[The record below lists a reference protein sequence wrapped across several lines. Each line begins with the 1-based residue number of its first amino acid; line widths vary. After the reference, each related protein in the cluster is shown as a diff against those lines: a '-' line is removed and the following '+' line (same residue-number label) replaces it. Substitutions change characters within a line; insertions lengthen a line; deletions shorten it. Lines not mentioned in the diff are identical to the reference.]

1 MKNVSIIVPFFN
13 VEKYFRECLESLVDQ
28 DYQNL
33 QLILIDDESTD
44 KSLNIAKE
52 FAQKDS
58 RICILSQKNS
68 GQAAARNLG
77 LDFLEGE
84 LKLDFKGDENAL
96 RVLSGQGF
104 KAWQNAEFKL
114 KKTDYLLFVDSD
126 DVVEK
131 TFVRECMGAIK
142 DADVL
147 WFDYDFLCEIPLK
160 KTPKSQMELFGL
172 SEGVISAKKWLEI
185 AKTKPLFWLTWQ
197 GMIDFKFLQKIGL
210 RFVSGAIYEDNCFGV
225 LLFSMAEKIAICK
238 KKLYHYRLRANSTMN
253 PEEKGLSTHSYLYEL
268 YLAVGED
275 FEVLKTQQWAKSW
288 LLSVLYMGEFE
299 GFEGE
304 FREHFM
310 PIFLDRAVACLFL
323 EQDPLNL
330 KQKFEVLKGEFEHY
344 ILSGAECV
352 RQGLA
357 YRLGFIFL
365 QNYKSFAGLKRLFK
379 ELKKGVLE
387 CERAWEKFE
396 ENKAKFHFLHF
407 DEDKNNVEIL
417 KIKRHYSHKVG
428 KIMSFFVKFFDFK
441 KTKF

>member
-1 MKNVSIIVPFFN
+1 MS
-13 VEKYFRECLESLVDQ
+13 
-28 DYQNL
+28 
-33 QLILIDDESTD
+33 
-44 KSLNIAKE
+44 
-52 FAQKDS
+52 
-58 RICILSQKNS
+58 
-68 GQAAARNLG
+68 
-77 LDFLEGE
+77 
-84 LKLDFKGDENAL
+84 
-96 RVLSGQGF
+96 
-104 KAWQNAEFKL
+104 
-114 KKTDYLLFVDSD
+114 
-126 DVVEK
+126 
-131 TFVRECMGAIK
+131 
-142 DADVL
+142 
-147 WFDYDFLCEIPLK
+147 
-160 KTPKSQMELFGL
+160 
-172 SEGVISAKKWLEI
+172 
-185 AKTKPLFWLTWQ
+185 
-197 GMIDFKFLQKIGL
+197 
-210 RFVSGAIYEDNCFGV
+210 
-225 LLFSMAEKIAICK
+225 
-238 KKLYHYRLRANSTMN
+238 
-253 PEEKGLSTHSYLYEL
+253 
-268 YLAVGED
+268 
-275 FEVLKTQQWAKSW
+275 
-288 LLSVLYMGEFE
+288 EFE

-407 DEDKNNVEIL
+407 DEDKNNIEIL

>member
-13 VEKYFRECLESLVDQ
+13 VEKYFRECLESLVGQ
-28 DYQNL
+28 DYENI
-33 QLILIDDESTD
+33 QLILIDDESDD

-77 LDFLEGE
+77 LDFLEDE
-84 LKLDFKGDENAL
+84 LKLDLEGDEGGL
-96 RVLSGQGF
+96 RAFVGEGF
-104 KAWQNAEFKL
+104 KAWQNAKFEFKN
-114 KKTDYLLFVDSD
+114 TDYLLFVDSD

-131 TFVRECMGAIK
+131 SFVSECLKAIK

-147 WFDYDFLCEIPLK
+147 WFNYDFLCEIPLK

-172 SEGVISAKKWLEI
+172 SEGIISAKKWLEI

-197 GMIDFKFLQKIGL
+197 GMIDFKFLQKIKL
-210 RFVSGAIYEDNCFGV
+210 RFVNGAIYEDNCFGV

-238 KKLYHYRLRANSTMN
+238 KKLYRYRLRANSTMN
-253 PEEKGLSTHSYLYEL
+253 PEEKGLSKHSYLYEL

-275 FEVLKTQQWAKSW
+275 FEALKTQQWAKSW
-288 LLSVLYMGEFE
+288 VLSAVYMSEFE

-323 EQDPLNL
+323 EKDPLNL
-330 KQKFEVLKGEFEHY
+330 RQKLEALKGEFECY
-344 ILSGAECV
+344 VLSGAECV
-352 RQGLA
+352 RYEKA
-357 YRLGFIFL
+357 YKLGFIFL
-365 QNYKSFAGLKRLFK
+365 QNYKSFGGLKRLFK

-387 CERAWEKFE
+387 CEREWGEFTK
-396 ENKAKFHFLHF
+396 NKAKFHFLRF
-407 DEDKNNVEIL
+407 DEDKNNIEIL
-417 KIKRHYSHKVG
+417 KIKRHYSYKVG
-428 KIMSFFVKFFDFK
+428 KIMSFFEKFLN
-441 KTKF
+441 

>member
-275 FEVLKTQQWAKSW
+275 FEALKTQQWAKSW
-288 LLSVLYMGEFE
+288 VLSAVYMSEFE

-323 EQDPLNL
+323 EKDPLNL
-330 KQKFEVLKGEFEHY
+330 RQKLEALKGEFECY
-344 ILSGAECV
+344 VLSGAECV
-352 RQGLA
+352 RYEKA
-357 YRLGFIFL
+357 YKLGFIFL
-365 QNYKSFAGLKRLFK
+365 QNYKSFGGLKRLFK

-387 CERAWEKFE
+387 CEREWGEFTK
-396 ENKAKFHFLHF
+396 NKAKFHFLRF
-407 DEDKNNVEIL
+407 DEDKNNIEIL
-417 KIKRHYSHKVG
+417 KIKRHYSYKVG
-428 KIMSFFVKFFDFK
+428 KIMSFFEKFLN
-441 KTKF
+441 